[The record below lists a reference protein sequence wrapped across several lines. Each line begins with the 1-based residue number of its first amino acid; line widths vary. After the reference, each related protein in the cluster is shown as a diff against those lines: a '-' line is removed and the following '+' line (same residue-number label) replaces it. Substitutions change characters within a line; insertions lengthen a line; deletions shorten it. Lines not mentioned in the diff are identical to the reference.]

1 MRIIDWLD
9 SYLQAKI
16 DKISIFKYL
25 DDNEKKV
32 LLKFVH
38 FHEYYKDEKLI
49 TQGEVSYNF
58 YALISGKL
66 NVTINGENGKQVLI
80 SHITEGEFFGETGIF
95 DDGQR
100 TATVSAADT
109 AQVLVIERNDFFC
122 FIRMYPKAGVKL
134 LMLFVNGLMRK
145 LNASNKE
152 LVVERKI
159 ISDKIP
165 FFEDMA

>member
-16 DKISIFKYL
+16 DKISIFQYL
-25 DDNEKKV
+25 DDSEKKN
-32 LLKFVH
+32 LLRFTH
-38 FHEYYKDEKLI
+38 FHEYRKDEKII
-49 TQGEVSYNF
+49 TQGETSYSF

-66 NVTINGENGKQVLI
+66 DVTINGENGKQLLI
-80 SHITEGEFFGETGIF
+80 SHINEGEFFGETGIF

-109 AQVLVIERNDFFC
+109 VQVLVIERNDFFC
-122 FIRMYPKAGVKL
+122 YIRMYPKAGVKL
-134 LMLFVNGLMRK
+134 LMLFVNGLLKK

-152 LVVERKI
+152 LVVEKETTLN
-159 ISDKIP
+159 KIP
-165 FFEDMA
+165 FFQDMA

>member
-16 DKISIFKYL
+16 SKISIFQYL
-25 DDNEKKV
+25 DDNEKTI
-32 LLKFVH
+32 LLKFAH
-38 FHEYYKDEKLI
+38 FHEYYKDEKII
-49 TQGEVSYNF
+49 TQGEISYNF

-66 NVTINGENGKQVLI
+66 NVSINGENGKQLLI
-80 SHITEGEFFGETGIF
+80 SHINEGEFFGETGIF

-100 TATVSAADT
+100 TATVSASDT
-109 AQVLVIERNDFFC
+109 VQVLVIERNDFFC
-122 FIRMYPKAGVKL
+122 FIRMYPKAGIKL
-134 LMLFVNGLMRK
+134 MMLFVHGLMRK

-152 LVVERKI
+152 LVVEKETAF
-159 ISDKIP
+159 SKIP

>member
-16 DKISIFKYL
+16 DKISIFQYL
-25 DDNEKKV
+25 DDSEKKN
-32 LLKFVH
+32 LLKFAH
-38 FHEYYKDEKLI
+38 FHEYYNGEKII
-49 TQGEVSYNF
+49 TQGETSYSF

-66 NVTINGENGKQVLI
+66 DVTINGENGKQLLI
-80 SHITEGEFFGETGIF
+80 SHINEGEFFGETGIF

-100 TATVSAADT
+100 TATVSAAGT

-122 FIRMYPKAGVKL
+122 YIRMYPKAGIKL
-134 LMLFVNGLMRK
+134 MMLFVHGLIKK

-152 LVVERKI
+152 LVVEKE
-159 ISDKIP
+159 SAYSKIP
-165 FFEDMA
+165 FFEDMV

>member
-25 DDNEKKV
+25 DDSEKKI
-32 LLKFVH
+32 LLKFTH
-38 FHEYYKDEKLI
+38 FHEYYKDEKII
-49 TQGEVSYNF
+49 TQGEVSYSF

-66 NVTINGENGKQVLI
+66 HVTINGENEKQILI
-80 SHITEGEFFGETGIF
+80 SHINEGEFFGETGIF

-109 AQVLVIERNDFFC
+109 AQILVIERNDFFC
-122 FIRMYPKAGVKL
+122 FIRMYPKSGVKL
-134 LMLFVNGLMRK
+134 LMLFVNGLIRK

-152 LVVERKI
+152 LVVERETVLG
-159 ISDKIP
+159 KIP
-165 FFEDMA
+165 FFEDMD

>member
-16 DKISIFKYL
+16 DKISIFQYL
-25 DDNEKKV
+25 DDNEKKT

-38 FHEYYKDEKLI
+38 FHEYYKDEKII

-58 YALISGKL
+58 YALISGTL

-80 SHITEGEFFGETGIF
+80 SHINEGEFFGETGIF

-109 AQVLVIERNDFFC
+109 VQVLVIERNDFFC
-122 FIRMYPKAGVKL
+122 YIRMYPKAGVKL

-152 LVVERKI
+152 LAVERKI
-159 ISDKIP
+159 NKIP
-165 FFEDMA
+165 FFEDMT

>member
-16 DKISIFKYL
+16 DKVSIFQYL
-25 DDNEKKV
+25 DETEKKN
-32 LLKFVH
+32 LLRFAH
-38 FHEYYKDEKLI
+38 FHEYYKGEKII
-49 TQGEVSYNF
+49 TQGETSYSF

-66 NVTINGENGKQVLI
+66 NVTINGDNGKQLLI
-80 SHITEGEFFGETGIF
+80 SHINEGEFFGETGIF

-109 AQVLVIERNDFFC
+109 VQVLVIERKDFFYY
-122 FIRMYPKAGVKL
+122 IRMYPNAGIKL
-134 LMLFVNGLMRK
+134 MMLFVHGLMKK

-152 LVVERKI
+152 LVVEKETA
-159 ISDKIP
+159 ISKIP

>member
-9 SYLQAKI
+9 SYLQEKI

-25 DDNEKKV
+25 DDNEKKI
-32 LLKFVH
+32 LLKFAH
-38 FHEYYKDEKLI
+38 FHEYYRDEKII
-49 TQGEVSYNF
+49 TQGETSYSF

-66 NVTINGENGKQVLI
+66 NVTINGDNEKQI
-80 SHITEGEFFGETGIF
+80 FITHINEGEFFGETGIF

-100 TATVSAADT
+100 TATVSAAET
-109 AQVLVIERNDFFC
+109 SQVLVIERNDFFC
-122 FIRMYPKAGVKL
+122 YIRMYPKAGIKL
-134 LMLFVNGLMRK
+134 MMLFVNGLMKK

-152 LVVERKI
+152 LVVEKETGI
-159 ISDKIP
+159 DNIP